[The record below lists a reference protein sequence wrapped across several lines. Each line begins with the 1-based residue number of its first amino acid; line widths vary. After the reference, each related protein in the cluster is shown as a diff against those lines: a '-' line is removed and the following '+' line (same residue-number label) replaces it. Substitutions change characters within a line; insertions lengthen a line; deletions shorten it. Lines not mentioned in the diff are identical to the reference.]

1 MITCKECGTEC
12 AAQNALG
19 YHLRTHGISYP
30 DYIVKH
36 EHGGEWPKCC
46 CGEKLA
52 YKKGGFPRF
61 CSKSCASSGTN
72 NAMSG
77 RTGEKSPNYG
87 LKRTASQLENYSKG
101 AKKRWVIHGEK
112 IREMMKTDEYKD
124 MMRKTKQAQYDSDPS
139 YAERIRQGVHRFWAE
154 SPLAPVLRQEAS
166 ARAVQL
172 LAENK
177 IGPHAPFKRET
188 LISPWTGEEEHMHS
202 SWESA
207 FYQACVARQY
217 HVTKNHGI
225 QIPYTHPDGTQRVYV
240 PDFFGRDD
248 RTLYEVKG
256 RHDAVDQAK
265 WDAAKAFCE
274 KRNWWFVVML
284 ALEEA

>member
-1 MITCKECGTEC
+1 
-12 AAQNALG
+12 
-19 YHLRTHGISYP
+19 
-30 DYIVKH
+30 
-36 EHGGEWPKCC
+36 
-46 CGEKLA
+46 
-52 YKKGGFPRF
+52 
-61 CSKSCASSGTN
+61 
-72 NAMSG
+72 MSG

-112 IREMMKTDEYKD
+112 IREMMKTDEY
-124 MMRKTKQAQYDSDPS
+124 RKLHSDAQKLS
-139 YAERIRQGVHRFWAE
+139 YVKNPDLKRIRSESVHRFWAE

-177 IGPHAPFKRET
+177 LGPHAPFKRET
-188 LISPWTGEEEHMHS
+188 LISPWTGEEERMHS

-207 FYQACVARQY
+207 FYQACVSRQY

-225 QIPYTHPDGTQRVYV
+225 QIPYTHPDGTTRTYI
-240 PDFFGRDD
+240 PDFYGFED

-284 ALEEA
+284 APEKA